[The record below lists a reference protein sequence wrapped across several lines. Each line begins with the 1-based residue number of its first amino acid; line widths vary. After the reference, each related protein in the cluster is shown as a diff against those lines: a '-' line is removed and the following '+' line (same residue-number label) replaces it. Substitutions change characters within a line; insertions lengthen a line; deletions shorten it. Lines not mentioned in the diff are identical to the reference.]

1 MAFKLLWSLLIR
13 SSVVGAILLAAT
25 GAIAADMPVPA
36 EPVTDAELLTSNG
49 SSESEQPTTP
59 AAIPAVTPSVQVL
72 SPVPSET
79 AIADDVSTEVNEFE
93 PDFAEQEPVEQNL
106 VEQNLEPVGDRFGN
120 DSMAQITSVSQLS
133 DVQPTDWAFQA
144 LQSLVERYGV
154 IAGYP
159 DGTFR
164 GNRALTRYEFAAGL
178 NAALDRINELV
189 QAGVEDLPTQ
199 ADLDVLIRLQ
209 DEFAAE
215 LATLRGRVDNLE
227 ARSAELEAN
236 QFSTTTKL
244 VGEAIFSVSDYFGD
258 SDNNQTV
265 FQHRVRLD
273 LVTSFTG
280 EDALYTRI
288 ATGNARQFS
297 QQPTLPVDLSP
308 GTPDLTATAEGSLT
322 PRIGGATD
330 NDFVLDW
337 LAYYFPISS
346 NVNAYVSATGGIHSD
361 YVFSTVNPFF
371 EDFDGGSGSISTFSQ
386 ESPIYR
392 IGGGA
397 GAALNFAFDEDDTFV
412 LSLGYLAET
421 ANAPSPGSGL
431 FNGDYAALG
440 QLTFTP
446 SDRFQLGLT
455 YVHGYHSSDNPIFD
469 LGVGDEIFVGTSPAN
484 LVHIDRNVPAITNSY
499 GIEAS
504 LQLSPRLVINAF
516 GGYTDLT
523 LIGTEGGEI
532 WYYGLGIAL
541 PDLFQPGNLG
551 GIFVGVEPYLGGLD
565 GGLTYRS
572 AGFETDTTLQNDTS
586 LHVEAFYKLQLS
598 DNISVTPGLVWIT
611 APDQNSGLDDYVI
624 GTIRTTFTF

>member
-1 MAFKLLWSLLIR
+1 MTFKLLWSLLIR
-13 SSVVGAILLAAT
+13 SSVVGAVLLAAT
-25 GAIAADMPVPA
+25 GAIAAEIPAPA
-36 EPVTDAELLTSNG
+36 EPATDAELLTS
-49 SSESEQPTTP
+49 SDSADSEQSATP
-59 AAIPAVTPSVQVL
+59 AAIFAVTPIAQVV
-72 SPVPSET
+72 SPVQAEA
-79 AIADDVSTEVNEFE
+79 AIADATSTEVNSLE
-93 PDFAEQEPVEQNL
+93 PDLAEQNSVEQNS
-106 VEQNLEPVGDRFGN
+106 VEQIEPVGDRFDN
-120 DSMAQITSVSQLS
+120 DAMAQITSVSQLS

-199 ADLDVLIRLQ
+199 ADLDTLVRLQ
-209 DEFAAE
+209 DEFANE

-227 ARSAELEAN
+227 ARTAELEAN

-244 VGEAIFSVSDYFGD
+244 FGEAIFSVSDYFGD
-258 SDNNQTV
+258 SDDNQAV

-280 EDALYTRI
+280 EDALHTRI

-308 GTPDLTATAEGSLT
+308 DTPDLTATAEGSLT

-337 LAYYFPISS
+337 LAYYFPIGS
-346 NVNAYVSATGGIHSD
+346 NVEAYVSATGGIHSD

-397 GAALNFAFDEDDTFV
+397 GAALNFAFDEDETFV

-421 ANAPSPGSGL
+421 ANDPSPGSGL

-469 LGVGDEIFVGTSPAN
+469 LGFGDEIFVGTSPAN
-484 LVHIDRNVPAITNSY
+484 LVHIDRNVPAVTNSY
-499 GIEAS
+499 GIQAS
-504 LQLSPRLVINAF
+504 LQLSPRLVLNAF

-611 APDQNSGLDDYVI
+611 APDQNSDLDDYVI